1 LSEPTPHRRRP
12 RYAGKYPRRFSEKYK
27 ELDPEKHPET
37 IAKVLASGK
46 TPAGSHVPIMVGEIL
61 DALQPKPGETAV
73 DCTLGHGGHAREI
86 LRRIVPGGRLLG
98 LDADPVELPKTK
110 ALLRAEGFGEDCFTA
125 RKSNFAGIQAALA
138 SIGADGADM
147 ILADLGVSSM
157 QLDNPER
164 GFTSKHAGP
173 LDMRMNPSKGLP
185 ASVLLQRLRPES
197 LAEIL
202 RDNSDEPH
210 AEILAPALAGRTFSS
225 TVEFANA
232 IRAALSPRSEDEVKK
247 SITRVFQAVRIEVNE
262 EFAALDA
269 LLRAL
274 PFCLKPGGRVAILSF
289 HSGEDRRV
297 KKAFQ
302 TGHREGLFSEIA
314 RDVVR
319 ATAAECRANPRAT
332 SAKLRW
338 ARR

>member
-1 LSEPTPHRRRP
+1 
-12 RYAGKYPRRFSEKYK
+12 
-27 ELDPEKHPET
+27 
-37 IAKVLASGK
+37 
-46 TPAGSHVPIMVGEIL
+46 
-61 DALQPKPGETAV
+61 
-73 DCTLGHGGHAREI
+73 
-86 LRRIVPGGRLLG
+86 
-98 LDADPVELPKTK
+98 
-110 ALLRAEGFGEDCFTA
+110 
-125 RKSNFAGIQAALA
+125 
-138 SIGADGADM
+138 M

-302 TGHREGLFSEIA
+302 TWHREGLFSEIT

-319 ATAAECRANPRAT
+319 ATSAECRANPRAT